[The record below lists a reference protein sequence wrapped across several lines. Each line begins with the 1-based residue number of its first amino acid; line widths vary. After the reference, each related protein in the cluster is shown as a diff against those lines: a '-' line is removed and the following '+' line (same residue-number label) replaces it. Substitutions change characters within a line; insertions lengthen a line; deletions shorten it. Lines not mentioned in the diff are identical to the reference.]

1 MVKNNRE
8 YWQKREKEKL
18 NKGIKD
24 CNKLSKELQSQY
36 KKAGKEIEKEI
47 NNLFVKYAKENNLT
61 YKEASTYLTSDEFK
75 IWRTDIKGYLEMI
88 KDNPEVLLELNTLAM
103 KSRITRLEALQY
115 EVDKQLNQL
124 TTETE
129 KKTKKLLTQTI
140 KDNYYENIYNI
151 SKEKGFLANFSG
163 IDNKTIERVLSYEWS
178 GNNYSGRIWNNKQQL
193 SKTIK
198 EEITQMVI
206 QGRDSRTIAKRV
218 ATRMD
223 TSYKNTVRLV
233 QTEHSYIMEQA
244 NKITYEDLNIEK
256 YQFLATPSERT
267 CDVCGNLDL
276 KIFNVKDMISG
287 KNCSPMHPNCRCTSI
302 IYYDDDDES
311 GTRFARD
318 KNGKRIE
325 IPSNMTFNEWKKKY
339 ID

>member
-1 MVKNNRE
+1 MAKNSRE

-47 NNLFVKYAKENNLT
+47 NNLFEKYAKDSQLT
-61 YKEASTYLTSDEFK
+61 YAEATKYLTGNEFK

-115 EVDKQLNQL
+115 EIDKQLNKL
-124 TTETE
+124 NIEAE
-129 KKTKKLLTQTI
+129 KGTKKLLTQTL
-140 KDNYYENIYNI
+140 KDDYYKNVYNI

-178 GNNYSGRIWNNKQQL
+178 GNNYSGRIWDNKKQL

-198 EEITQMVI
+198 EEITQMLIRGESSKKVS
-206 QGRDSRTIAKRV
+206 QRV
-218 ATRMD
+218 ATRMNA
-223 TSYKNTVRLV
+223 SYKNAVRLV
-233 QTEHSYIMEQA
+233 QTEHSYVMEQA
-244 NKITYEDLNIEK
+244 NKITYEDLKIEK

-287 KNCSPMHPNCRCTSI
+287 KNCSPMHPNCRCTSV

>member
-1 MVKNNRE
+1 MNNKQYWIDRE
-8 YWQKREKEKL
+8 NQKL

-24 CNKLSKELQSQY
+24 CNNLAKELEHHY
-36 KKAGKEIEKEI
+36 KLANKEIEKEI
-47 NNLFVKYAKENNLT
+47 NNLFEKYAKDNQLT
-61 YKEASTYLTSDEFK
+61 YAEATKYLTGEEFK
-75 IWRTDIKGYLEMI
+75 EWRTDIKGYLKMI
-88 KDNPEVLLELNTLAM
+88 EDNPELLLELNTLAM

-115 EVDKQLNQL
+115 EVDKQLNKL
-124 TTETE
+124 AITTEKETE
-129 KKTKKLLTQTI
+129 ELLTDTL
-140 KDNYYENIYNI
+140 KDNYNRNIYNI
-151 SKEKGFLANFSG
+151 SKKTGFLANFSG
-163 IDNKTIERVLSYEWS
+163 INNKTIERILSYEWS

-198 EEITQMVI
+198 EEIIQMLI
-206 QGRDSRTIAKRV
+206 RGERSKKESQRV
-218 ATRMD
+218 ATRMNA
-223 TSYKNTVRLV
+223 SYKNAVRLV
-233 QTEHSYIMEQA
+233 QTEHSYVMEQA
-244 NKITYEDLNIEK
+244 NKITYEDLKIEK

-287 KNCSPMHPNCRCTSI
+287 KNCSPMHPSCRCTSLL
-302 IYYDDDDES
+302 YYEDEDDENS
-311 GTRFARD
+311 TRFARD